1 MISTYIFPKNG
12 KAFLTMKKLLLILAI
27 CLLLTGCAPAAAAD
41 IAATTLP
48 VWQFASAITEG
59 TGLTVTRLVT
69 ESVSCLHDYT
79 LTVGQMKAI
88 EGADVV
94 ILSGAGLE
102 EFLGDAL
109 DSAAAVIDSSEGI
122 ELLQGEHHHHHEGEE
137 EPDEEHH
144 HHEEDPHIWLSPR
157 RAMAQAR
164 NICDGLCARYPEH
177 SELFRENLT
186 ALLSQLEELD
196 DYGKAQLEDLSS
208 REILTFHDG
217 FAYLAQDFGIEIV
230 EAIEEESGAEASARE
245 LIHLIGEVRH
255 HDIRA
260 IFVEENGSGS
270 AASIIAAETG
280 ANLSSLSMA
289 MSGDDYFSAM
299 YANIDSLKEA
309 LQ

>member
-1 MISTYIFPKNG
+1 
-12 KAFLTMKKLLLILAI
+12 MKKFLICFFLCLTLA
-27 CLLLTGCAPAAAAD
+27 GCAPAEQAD

-48 VWQFASAITEG
+48 VWQFTSRIVEG

-88 EGADVV
+88 ESADLV

-102 EFLGDAL
+102 EFLEEAL
-109 DSAAAVIDSSEGI
+109 SSANAVIDSSHGI
-122 ELLQGEHHHHHEGEE
+122 ELLEGEQHHHHEVDAEE
-137 EPDEEHH
+137 ESH
-144 HHEEDPHIWLSPR
+144 HHEADPHLWLSPAH
-157 RAMAQAR
+157 AMAQAQ
-164 NICDGLCARYPEH
+164 NICAGLSRQYPEYT
-177 SELFRENLT
+177 EVFKENLNNLLADLQ
-186 ALLSQLEELD
+186 ALE
-196 DYGKAQLEDLSS
+196 DYGQTQLADLGS

-217 FAYLAQDFGIEIV
+217 FGYLAQAFGIEIV
-230 EAIEEESGAEASARE
+230 EAIEEESGAEASAQE
-245 LIHLIGEVRH
+245 LIHLIEEVRH
-255 HDIRA
+255 HSVRA

-299 YANIDSLKEA
+299 YRNIDNLKEA
-309 LQ
+309 LK